1 MPAKTSLIPFPQQL
15 AAYKEV
21 DARLPVMIIE
31 LADRDAQRD
40 FWYALAG
47 MGSATLLFLA
57 VMGAFVY
64 RSCRI
69 IRRPLAVC
77 WELEFSALST
87 PCFALASVLQEKASL
102 KLP

>member
-1 MPAKTSLIPFPQQL
+1 MPPKTSLVPAPQQL

-47 MGSATLLFLA
+47 MGSSALLFLT
-57 VMGAFVY
+57 VVGAFVY
-64 RSCRI
+64 LI
-69 IRRPLAVC
+69 MQDHPTA
-77 WELEFSALST
+77 A
-87 PCFALASVLQEKASL
+87 ASL
-102 KLP
+102 L